1 MPTGLRYKL
10 RAAIDR
16 TLVEKH
22 IKGKCAQLEAFLA
35 ILCDDKWHEA
45 CGRDVTS
52 STTGDDGSIAATEA
66 PILNATMQAK

>member
-1 MPTGLRYKL
+1 ML

-35 ILCDDKWHEA
+35 KLCDDEWQEA

-52 STTGDDGSIAATEA
+52 STTGNDGSIAATEA
-66 PILNATMQAK
+66 PILNATIAGKVDLVGQ